1 MLPGASLS
9 PKKMDTFGHLDN
21 CSPSSQNL
29 NLLSSPLS
37 SAPPTNDWG
46 KKGAG
51 PYSSKPQW
59 ATYSP
64 SGWFKERLPEGF
76 WGRGFSLAGGRK
88 RLLYTGVAPAAGS
101 CFPNKSRSGPGWSW
115 HWVPEL
121 KRWGKSGTWGHYEA
135 AGPLPKPSQPLNCLK
150 CQDV

>member
-51 PYSSKPQW
+51 PYSSKPRW

-76 WGRGFSLAGGRK
+76 WGRGFSLAGERQK
-88 RLLYTGVAPAAGS
+88 AAPLHRCSPCCWQLFSKQEQKWPGM
-101 CFPNKSRSGPGWSW
+101 KLTLGTRVREMGKVRDLRTLWSRWAP
-115 HWVPEL
+115 P
-121 KRWGKSGTWGHYEA
+121 KAFTA
-135 AGPLPKPSQPLNCLK
+135 PQLP
-150 CQDV
+150 